1 MNKIILRHAKNAFF
15 ISLAY
20 VGLGTISV
28 LSMYPGSPLFGN
40 WVIFAVLVT
49 LPVNFISVGIMYT
62 DSTAFGIVIVVQ
74 LVYFLLFWFLLY
86 RVMKRRHESHGDI
99 IS

>member
-1 MNKIILRHAKNAFF
+1 MNKIILRHAKNTFF

-49 LPVNFISVGIMYT
+49 YP
-62 DSTAFGIVIVVQ
+62 
-74 LVYFLLFWFLLY
+74 
-86 RVMKRRHESHGDI
+86 
-99 IS
+99 